1 MEGIRDTNVLYKVV
15 DSDNEV
21 KYEVA
26 RLDKETMYLIKDYLA
41 SARRQQMV
49 MDWKLYSEK

>member
-15 DSDNEV
+15 SSDKEV

-41 SARRQQMV
+41 SARRQQMLK
-49 MDWKLYSEK
+49 DWNLYSEK